1 MSRIV
6 LYPLFNRIW
15 HWTQALLIIL
25 LALTGFEVRGT
36 FHLFGYLRAVNLHHT
51 FAVALVVLILF
62 AIFWHVT
69 TGEWRQYIPTRAF
82 LREMVA
88 FYLTGIF
95 KNAPHPVRKERT
107 AKLNPLQRLAYLGFK
122 ALIIP
127 VQVSTGALYFFYPNL
142 SAAGWGPSSL
152 WFIAIL
158 HVLGAFGLLAFLVGH
173 VYLTTTGHHPL
184 SNLKAMLVG
193 YEDMSEEMVEEAGE
207 ETAGP
212 SAGLR

>member
-1 MSRIV
+1 MSRII

-15 HWTQALLIIL
+15 HWCQALLIIL

-36 FHLFGYLRAVNLHHT
+36 VHLFGYLRAVNLHNT

-69 TGEWRQYIPTRAF
+69 TGEWRQYIPTRKF
-82 LREMVA
+82 LREMIA

-122 ALIIP
+122 VLIIP
-127 VQVSTGALYFFYPNL
+127 IQVTTGALYFFYPNL
-142 SAAGWGPSSL
+142 SATGWSPSSL
-152 WFIAIL
+152 WVIAIV
-158 HVLGAFGLLAFLVGH
+158 HVLGAFGLIAFFVGH
-173 VYLTTTGHHPL
+173 VYLTTTGHTP
-184 SNLKAMLVG
+184 STNLKAMWVG
-193 YEDMSEEMVEEAGE
+193 YEDLHDDMPPQDGQA
-207 ETAGP
+207 
-212 SAGLR
+212 